1 MKVLTRQKQP
11 RVSTIQDENGK
22 CLTEVSDIAERWN
35 EYCKELY
42 NHQST
47 GDPEMPEVP
56 NSAND
61 DDLLSELLVKAIKIY
76 REIEIDEAIESLS
89 EDGLIRM
96 VVDENGNLGY
106 EINFKD

>member
-1 MKVLTRQKQP
+1 MV
-11 RVSTIQDENGK
+11 
-22 CLTEVSDIAERWN
+22 
-35 EYCKELY
+35 
-42 NHQST
+42 
-47 GDPEMPEVP
+47 
-56 NSAND
+56 AND

>member
-1 MKVLTRQKQP
+1 MKMNY
-11 RVSTIQDENGK
+11 D
-22 CLTEVSDIAERWN
+22 SDADFN
-35 EYCKELY
+35 ELY
-42 NHQST
+42 ENVKKYMYEGNFFESAHIEYE
-47 GDPEMPEVP
+47 GRFLDIVRHLLMV
-56 NSAND
+56 AND